1 MFAAQGRGHR
11 IGWRAEAGLEHFE
24 VALASSASVPEAM
37 AAFLDARNTLRFESP
52 LPA

>member
-24 VALASSASVPEAM
+24 VDGVLCERA
-37 AAFLDARNTLRFESP
+37 
-52 LPA
+52 